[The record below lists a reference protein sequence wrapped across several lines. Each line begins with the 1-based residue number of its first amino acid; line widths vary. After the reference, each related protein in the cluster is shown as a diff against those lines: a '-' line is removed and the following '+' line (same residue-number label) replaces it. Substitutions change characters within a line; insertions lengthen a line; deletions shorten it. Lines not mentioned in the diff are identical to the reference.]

1 MEDIFERMKER
12 VKRNAFAHH
21 NFLELEAVEKDRAVV
36 RLAIR
41 PESKNP
47 GGMVHGGAMFTMADN
62 ATGIAVHTDGRSY
75 VTQNGSLHFI
85 ANQPEGTIRATAQ
98 VRHRGK
104 KTALAVVDI
113 TNEGGKLLATGE
125 YTFFCVGETQK

>member
-1 MEDIFERMKER
+1 MGTIFEKMKDR
-12 VKRNAFAHH
+12 LKRNAFANH
-21 NFLELEAVEKDRAVV
+21 NFLELEAVEPDRAVV
-36 RLAIR
+36 RLTIR

-62 ATGIAVHTDGRSY
+62 ATGVAVHTDGRSY